1 MAATLTG
8 FTGTFKITLSIVAEK
23 SLDLSTPKDTLSYS
37 YSSTY
42 AYGAGALQCDCL
54 WHDSRT
60 LALSTS
66 ENLDLAGSLTDA
78 FGDTVTFANIKIL
91 IIENTSTA
99 GQGTLHVGGAAAT
112 QFDTWL
118 GDASDEV
125 VIIAGES
132 KVLISRVDADGYV
145 ATGGADDLLKVDNQD
160 GVNSAT
166 YKIIV
171 AGDSA

>member
-1 MAATLTG
+1 MAASLTG
-8 FTGTFKITLSIVAEK
+8 FSGVFQILFSVNASKA
-23 SLDLSTPKDTLSYS
+23 LDLSTPTDALSYS
-37 YSSTY
+37 YRTTFTF
-42 AYGAGALQCDCL
+42 GDGALQCNAL
-54 WHDSRT
+54 WHDTRT

-66 ENLDLAGSLTDA
+66 EDLDLNGVLEDA
-78 FGDTVTFANIKIL
+78 FGDTVAFASVKLL

-99 GQGTLHVGGAAAT
+99 GEGTLHVGGAVAT

-118 GDASDEV
+118 GDSSDEV

-132 KVLISRVDADGYV
+132 KVLISRVDADGYT
-145 ATGGADDLLKVDNQD
+145 AAAGDQDLKIDNTDGA
-160 GVNSAT
+160 NSAT